1 MFLLARMLILLLPAI
16 ALAQSEQTAIQKAAE
31 LFTQG
36 RYQATIEEL
45 TQIETKNLSK
55 SDQGLI
61 AYWKGMTYNRLL
73 EFPKAIENFQK
84 SLNLDNAPQDIHY
97 EFGQAL
103 FASEKLQEARI
114 QFRES
119 LRKKF
124 KRGVSLYYIAYL
136 SRELGDFKKA
146 VTFYKAIDKL
156 GEEGEEVRQAAQVQ
170 IGDIYLQQ
178 VEKTRDSY
186 RSIEKYVIPQYQ
198 FALSLDENSAI
209 APTIREKILD
219 LQRKYDLVM
228 FKLRN
233 GRPVADPPYFL
244 KASLEGGVDSNVTFA
259 PTETTVAE
267 SDQSSTFARSEIF
280 GRYTFYYQDYFSF
293 SPEFRANR
301 TYYFNRVPEIYRNDN
316 YLLAP
321 AVRMAYEHSLWERPA
336 AHLFDYE
343 YAEARRDINAKKELE
358 FSSRAHTIMLGERFN
373 FFNMGESIFRLKH
386 RIFESFT
393 DALNSGTTSLIFEQ
407 MATVGSSYL
416 LFYLSYD
423 RTRVDTDI
431 YDNDSYTFRTDLIF
445 DRIFNS
451 VTPSFGVGVTH
462 VDPFNDKS
470 NRGTELLINP
480 NARLTKKFGK
490 RWRGNLKYDYQNY
503 NSKDKTQFAYKKS
516 VYSFELE
523 YLF

>member
-1 MFLLARMLILLLPAI
+1 MNLSAWMLIIFLPIFAF
-16 ALAQSEQTAIQKAAE
+16 AQGERDDIKNAAE
-31 LFTQG
+31 LFAQG
-36 RYQATIEEL
+36 RYQATVDELNLIENK
-45 TQIETKNLSK
+45 QLSK
-55 SDQGLI
+55 ADQGLI
-61 AYWKGMTYNRLL
+61 AYWKGMTYNRLQD
-73 EFPKAIENFQK
+73 FPRAIENFQK
-84 SLNLDNAPQDIHY
+84 SLNLDNAPLDIHY

-103 FASEKLQEARI
+103 FASEKLSEARI

-124 KRGVSLYYIAYL
+124 KRGVSLYYIAYI
-136 SRELGDFKKA
+136 SKELGDYKKA

-156 GEEGEEVRQAAQVQ
+156 GEEGDEVRQAAQVQ

-198 FALSLDENSAI
+198 FALSLDETSAI

-233 GRPVADPPYFL
+233 GRPVADPPYIL

-259 PTETTVAE
+259 PTETTVSK
-267 SDQSSTFARSEIF
+267 SDQSSSFSRAEVF
-280 GRYTFYYQDYFSF
+280 GRYTFYYRDYFSF

-301 TYYFNRVPEIYRNDN
+301 TYYFNRVPEIFRNDN

-321 AVRMAYEHSLWERPA
+321 AVRMAYEHSLWDKPA
-336 AHLFDYE
+336 AHIFDYE

-358 FSSRAHTIMLGERFN
+358 FSSRAHTLMIGERFN
-373 FFNMGESIFRLKH
+373 FFKMGESIFRLKH
-386 RIFESFT
+386 RIFESFS

-407 MATVGSSYL
+407 MATLGSNYL

-423 RTRVDTDI
+423 RTRVDTSI
-431 YDNDSYTFRTDLIF
+431 YSNDSYTFRTDFIM
-445 DRIFNS
+445 DRIFNT
-451 VTPSFGVGVTH
+451 VTPSFGVGLTQ
-462 VDPFNDKS
+462 VDPFNDKA

-503 NSKDKTQFAYKKS
+503 NSKDKSQFAYKKS

>member
-1 MFLLARMLILLLPAI
+1 MFLARMLFILLPVLAHAQDHRSAI
-16 ALAQSEQTAIQKAAE
+16 TAAAE
-31 LFTQG
+31 LFAQG
-36 RYQATIEEL
+36 RYQATIKEL
-45 TQIETKNLSK
+45 QLLEAQALNKTDE
-55 SDQGLI
+55 GLVS
-61 AYWKGMTYNRLL
+61 YWKGMTYNRLQN
-73 EFPKAIENFQK
+73 FPKAIESFQRA
-84 SLNLDNAPQDIHY
+84 LNLDYVPQDLHY
-97 EFGQAL
+97 EYGQAL
-103 FASEKLQEARI
+103 FASEKLQEARL

-136 SRELGDFKKA
+136 SKELGDFKKS

-156 GEEGEEVRQAAQVQ
+156 GEEGQEVRQAAQVQ

-178 VEKTRDSY
+178 VEKTRESY

-198 FALSLDENSAI
+198 YALGLDETSAL

-233 GRPVADPPYFL
+233 GRPVADPPYLL

-259 PTETTVAE
+259 PTETTVSK
-267 SDQSSTFARSEIF
+267 SDQSSAFVRAEVF
-280 GRYTFYYQDYFSF
+280 GRYTFYFQDYLSL
-293 SPEFRANR
+293 SPELRVNR
-301 TYYFNRVPEIYRNDN
+301 THYLNRIPEIYRNDN
-316 YLLAP
+316 YLIAP
-321 AVRMAYEHSLWERPA
+321 AVRGSYEHTLWEKPA
-336 AHLFDYE
+336 AHIFDYE

-358 FSSRAHTIMLGERFN
+358 FSSRAHTLMLGERFN
-373 FFNMGESIFRLKH
+373 FFRMGESILRLRH

-393 DALNSGTTSLIFEQ
+393 DSLNSGTTSLVFEQ
-407 MATVGSSYL
+407 MATIGSSYL

-423 RTRVDTDI
+423 RTRVDTSI
-431 YDNDSYTFRTDLIF
+431 YDNDSYTFRTDLIL
-445 DRIFNS
+445 DRLFNS
-451 VTPSFGVGVTH
+451 VTPSIGFGVTQ
-462 VDPFNDKS
+462 VDPFNDKAT
-470 NRGTELLINP
+470 RGSELLLNP
-480 NARLTKKFGK
+480 TARLTKKFGK

>member
-1 MFLLARMLILLLPAI
+1 MMFLARMLFILLPVI
-16 ALAQSEQTAIQKAAE
+16 ALAQGEKEAINKAAE
-31 LFTQG
+31 HFSEG

-45 TQIETKNLSK
+45 SQLENKNLSK

-61 AYWKGMTYNRLL
+61 AYWKGMTYNRVLD
-73 EFPKAIENFQK
+73 FPRAIEHFQK
-84 SLNLDNAPQDIHY
+84 SLNLDNVPLDIHY
-97 EFGQAL
+97 EYGQAL
-103 FASEKLQEARI
+103 FASEKLQEARL

-124 KRGVSLYYIAYL
+124 KRGISLYYIAYV
-136 SRELGDFKKA
+136 SKELGDYKKA

-178 VEKTRDSY
+178 VEKTRESY
-186 RSIEKYVIPQYQ
+186 RSIEKYVIPQYR
-198 FALSLDENSAI
+198 FALGLDENSAI

-233 GRPVADPPYFL
+233 GRPVADPPYIL
-244 KASLEGGVDSNVTFA
+244 KASLEGGMDSNVTFA
-259 PTETTVAE
+259 PTETTVAK
-267 SDQSSTFARSEIF
+267 SNQSSSFARTEAF

-321 AVRMAYEHSLWERPA
+321 AVRMSYEHSLWEKPA
-336 AHLFDYE
+336 AHIFDYE

-373 FFNMGESIFRLKH
+373 YFKMGESIFRLKH

-393 DALNSGTTSLIFEQ
+393 NALNSGTTSLIFEQ
-407 MATVGSSYL
+407 MAAVGSSYL

-431 YDNDSYTFRTDLIF
+431 YDNDSYTFRTDLIL
-445 DRIFNS
+445 DRIFDTL
-451 VTPSFGVGVTH
+451 TPSLGIGVTQ
-462 VDPFNDKS
+462 VDPFNDKA
-470 NRGTELLINP
+470 NRGSELLINP
-480 NARLTKKFGK
+480 SARLTKKFG
-490 RWRGNLKYDYQNY
+490 RHWRGNLKYDYQNY
-503 NSKDKTQFAYKKS
+503 NSKDKTLFAYKKS